1 MYIHTCI
8 PSIIMNQSQKHY
20 GEKRKLQISAV
31 SENLILIKI
40 TRQYLCFVG
49 TDRLQ
54 CCNTYQ
60 VRACAGLWRGG
71 GKALRLTGKETIS
84 NLSVTLLLRRNVGRK
99 NNRMLTFVFLKL
111 LLIAVSLIYSVVPIS
126 AVQKNDSV
134 IRI

>member
-1 MYIHTCI
+1 MV
-8 PSIIMNQSQKHY
+8 K
-20 GEKRKLQISAV
+20 KRKLQISAV

-54 CCNTYQ
+54 CYNTYQ

-71 GKALRLTGKETIS
+71 GKALRRTGKETIS
-84 NLSVTLLLRRNVGRK
+84 NLSVTLFLRRNVGRK
-99 NNRMLTFVFLKL
+99 NNRMLPFVFLKL
-111 LLIAVSLIYSVVPIS
+111 LFIAVSLIYSVVPIS

>member
-54 CCNTYQ
+54 CCKPTRF
-60 VRACAGLWRGG
+60 VLVLVFGG
-71 GKALRLTGKETIS
+71 VEG
-84 NLSVTLLLRRNVGRK
+84 RR
-99 NNRMLTFVFLKL
+99 
-111 LLIAVSLIYSVVPIS
+111 
-126 AVQKNDSV
+126 
-134 IRI
+134 